1 MSPKWKE
8 KSWECARDRSR
19 RLGLEHH
26 LPIRNVLQILE
37 KKEVSLQWE
46 LNTLAP
52 FVHTD
57 DIKKH
62 AVVLNKNLYV
72 VQIPVGDWTF
82 RSNSAR
88 PIRVYCVQ
96 TNLLICEL
104 ETESEI
110 SWTRFF
116 VEGTVLAASS
126 GSHIQLW
133 DITNGMSLLTIHV
146 QSVVALTMK
155 DSLLAFTTNRNSTE
169 LWSLHTKTQIMQ
181 WEHQSDTE
189 NRQRIMSIA
198 IAKIQNSENM
208 DKHNIANMRVIISGD
223 YCLPRIFEVYRDD
236 PIFTL
241 STSSNPE
248 RNQVAYSMAV
258 HKDTI
263 VTGSLKGWIHT
274 WSLSTS
280 QHTRSFQSVQT
291 DKRVSDVS
299 VCNDMLCYAQKS
311 DGAYQGSW
319 AMWTI
324 DEKDGEY
331 TLSHSVLHVNV
342 GCRNPKIEVTQSGEV
357 VFFNSCKSVMCYTPP
372 QVF

>member
-1 MSPKWKE
+1 M
-8 KSWECARDRSR
+8 
-19 RLGLEHH
+19 
-26 LPIRNVLQILE
+26 
-37 KKEVSLQWE
+37 
-46 LNTLAP
+46 
-52 FVHTD
+52 
-57 DIKKH
+57 
-62 AVVLNKNLYV
+62 
-72 VQIPVGDWTF
+72 
-82 RSNSAR
+82 
-88 PIRVYCVQ
+88 YCVQ

-248 RNQVAYSMAV
+248 RNQVAY
-258 HKDTI
+258 
-263 VTGSLKGWIHT
+263 
-274 WSLSTS
+274 
-280 QHTRSFQSVQT
+280 
-291 DKRVSDVS
+291 
-299 VCNDMLCYAQKS
+299 
-311 DGAYQGSW
+311 
-319 AMWTI
+319 
-324 DEKDGEY
+324 
-331 TLSHSVLHVNV
+331 
-342 GCRNPKIEVTQSGEV
+342 
-357 VFFNSCKSVMCYTPP
+357 
-372 QVF
+372 